1 VARLAAPYVPRR
13 PTDTVLYRVVRDHL
27 ETFLAHARESYARP
41 LPQYVEQELR
51 GYLRCGVFSYGF
63 THCHCDTCGHDVLV
77 AFSCKGRGLCPSCA
91 GRRMANTGAHLVE
104 RVVPDVPVRQ
114 LVLSIPYELR
124 ILAAFKP
131 DVLTALSR
139 IFVEVAFASYRAR
152 AKELHGIDRGVTG
165 AVTLVQ
171 RFGGSLNLNVH
182 FHVVFLDGVFT
193 RDEHHR
199 VHFHPLP
206 PPEHDEL
213 DAIVRRIHKRAL
225 AWLKR
230 RGYIDNESER
240 DAEPGAIEA
249 CAAVAMQRGSFTKLT
264 EDERTPTASEEPK
277 LLPFLADHEGWN
289 LHAGV
294 AIPAGDDLGRE
305 RLLRYGARPPL
316 ALDRLRRLRDG
327 RIAYRVKYSR
337 TGSKYRVMTPLEILA
352 RLAALI
358 PPPRYPLV
366 RFHGVLG
373 PRSAWRKDV
382 VPKPRTL
389 ATCERDRRDSDA
401 RGPGRR
407 KPHEPRRME
416 DRAPQRPAPRA
427 WEQQSLLRDETPLTS
442 STPRAL
448 EASESAAPDLA
459 PHMPRLA
466 SANRL
471 TVPTILLA
479 PNIISVRHWNRLAE
493 GALYAA
499 SRRIAWRPLLQ
510 RTFAADVQQCP
521 KCHGRLRVIGTVL
534 DPVAAHA
541 ILSRLALPTAAPAL
555 ARARDPTEL
564 VWSELEEEPQG
575 A

>member
-1 VARLAAPYVPRR
+1 VARLAAPYIPRR
-13 PTDTVLYRVVRDHL
+13 PTDTVLYRLVRDHL
-27 ETFLAHARESYARP
+27 DAFITHACESYIRP
-41 LPQYVEQELR
+41 LPAYVEHELR
-51 GYLRCGVFSYGF
+51 AYLRCGVFGYGF
-63 THCHCDTCGHDVLV
+63 TRCHCDACGHDLLV

-91 GRRMANTGAHLVE
+91 GRRMANTGAHLVD

-124 ILAAFKP
+124 MLAAFKP

-139 IFVEVAFASYRAR
+139 IFVEVVFASYRGR
-152 AKELHGIDRGVTG
+152 AKKLYGIDRGETG

-193 RDEHHR
+193 RDEDHR
-199 VHFHPLP
+199 VRFHPLP

-213 DAIVRRIHKRAL
+213 DAIVRRIHERAL
-225 AWLKR
+225 AWLR
-230 RGYIDNESER
+230 RHGYLANEADH

-249 CAAVAMQRGSFTKLT
+249 CAVIAMRRGSFTKLT
-264 EDERTPTASEEPK
+264 EDGPPPMASEEPK
-277 LLPFLADHEGWN
+277 LLPFLADYEGWN

-327 RIAYRVKYSR
+327 RVAYRVKYSR
-337 TGSKYRVMTPLEILA
+337 TGSKYRVMAPLEVLA

-373 PRSAWRKDV
+373 PRSSWRKDV
-382 VPKPRTL
+382 VPKPRML
-389 ATCERDRRDSDA
+389 DACERKDSDGDGHGT
-401 RGPGRR
+401 RDR
-407 KPHEPRRME
+407 KPPGPSEPKGPKGSK
-416 DRAPQRPAPRA
+416 DRAPPIPAPRA
-427 WEQQSLLRDETPLTS
+427 WVQQSLLREETTLAAPIDFSFAT
-442 STPRAL
+442 A
-448 EASESAAPDLA
+448 ESATPPLVS
-459 PHMPRLA
+459 H
-466 SANRL
+466 
-471 TVPTILLA
+471 VPATTILLA
-479 PNIISVRHWNRLAE
+479 PNVLSVKHWSRLAE
-493 GALYAA
+493 GALYTA
-499 SRRIAWRPLLQ
+499 SRRVPWGRLLR
-510 RTFAADVQQCP
+510 RTFAVDVQECP

-534 DPVAAHA
+534 DPFAARA
-541 ILSRLALPTAAPAL
+541 ILARLALPTAAPSL
-555 ARARDPTEL
+555 ARARDPTEI
-564 VWSELEEEPQG
+564 VGSELDDEQQG